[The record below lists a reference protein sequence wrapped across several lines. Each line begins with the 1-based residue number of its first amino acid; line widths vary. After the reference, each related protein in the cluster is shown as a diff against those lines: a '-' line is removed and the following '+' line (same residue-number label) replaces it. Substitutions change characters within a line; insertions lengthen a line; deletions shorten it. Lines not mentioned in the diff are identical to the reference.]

1 MSSDPDYVIIMTILQ
16 YMLDQIRNIVGAN
29 AARLPNDERL
39 LSISGPAFLEFK
51 RVRER
56 MARCFFDDTY
66 TMTHL
71 FTLSMASIQQRITSN
86 DITVI
91 LAIYMRR

>member
-16 YMLDQIRNIVGAN
+16 YMLDQISNIVGAN
-29 AARLPNDERL
+29 SARLPNDERL
-39 LSISGPAFLEFK
+39 LAISGPSFLEFK

-56 MARCFFDDTY
+56 MARCFFDDAY

-71 FTLSMASIQQRITSN
+71 FTLSRASIQQRITSN
-86 DITVI
+86 DINVI
-91 LAIYMRR
+91 LTIYLRR